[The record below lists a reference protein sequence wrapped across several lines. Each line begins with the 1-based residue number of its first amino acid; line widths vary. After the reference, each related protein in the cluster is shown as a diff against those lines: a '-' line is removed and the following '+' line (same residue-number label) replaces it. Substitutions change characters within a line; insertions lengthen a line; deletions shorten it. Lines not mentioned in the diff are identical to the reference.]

1 MRLLV
6 LLLSLAMPVVAF
18 LAQRGAFGPDTGS
31 VSELYPTLLLA
42 SGYAFAIWAVIFLL
56 DLIYGVWQASGE
68 RRTDPTVAH
77 VAPWAAAGFAL
88 TALWMPL
95 FSLATPD
102 NGLFWICLL
111 VIFAALA
118 CLARCAIVLSHDATP
133 QEGQWLWAWTPLSL
147 HAGWLALAAFLN
159 LAQVIVAQEL
169 LPTAQMLPWSLVLFA
184 GVAAVLLALN
194 HRMHG
199 NIDFAGA
206 AVWGLVAVYVK
217 QSGWDV
223 PGAGVAAWTA
233 LSIAVLLIAQTFWLR
248 RRHPGGLLPTAARAD

>member
-6 LLLSLAMPVVAF
+6 LLMSLAMPVVAF
-18 LAQRGAFGPDTGS
+18 LSQRGVFGPDNGT
-31 VSELYPTLLLA
+31 VSDQYPTLLVA
-42 SGYAFAIWAVIFLL
+42 SGYAFAIWGLIFLL

-95 FSLATPD
+95 FSMGSPA
-102 NGLFWICLL
+102 NGLYWACLL
-111 VIFAALA
+111 VIFGAMF
-118 CLARCAIVLSHDATP
+118 CLVRCAFVLSHDSTP

-147 HAGWLALAAFLN
+147 HAGWLSVAAFLN
-159 LAQVIVAQEL
+159 LAQVIVAHEL
-169 LPTAQMLPWSLVLFA
+169 LPTAQMLSWSLVVFTAAAALLLF
-184 GVAAVLLALN
+184 VN
-194 HRMHG
+194 HHMHG
-199 NIDFAGA
+199 NIDYAGA

-223 PGAGVAAWTA
+223 PGANVAAWVA
-233 LSIAVLLIAQTFWLR
+233 IAIAAVLVVQTFWLR
-248 RRHPGGLLPTAARAD
+248 RRHPGGLLTNPARAD